1 MYQSLLLTVGLFVG
15 VDVPASEAANLATY
29 TSYTKAWNAAKE
41 SARPMFV
48 VLNPPEGRSR
58 GAVSVSVQGLRE
70 DETLNKI
77 LDEFIVAEIDTSTSH
92 GRQVLARFGSPTLP
106 RIVVI
111 DDSQKKQIYAASGTV
126 SPSSLKSV
134 LGKLTIKAAV
144 TTLSLDWLPKPPSSA
159 PASKL
164 KSGLSY

>member
-1 MYQSLLLTVGLFVG
+1 MFQSLLLTAGLFAG
-15 VDVPASEAANLATY
+15 VDVPANEAANLATY

-41 SARPMFV
+41 SARPMLI
-48 VLNPPEGRSR
+48 VLNPPEGSSR
-58 GAVSVSVQGLRE
+58 GKSPVSVQGLRQ
-70 DETLNKI
+70 DENLNKI

-92 GRQVLARFGSPTLP
+92 GRQVLARFGSPQLP

-111 DDSQKKQIYAASGTV
+111 DDAQKKQIYAASGTV
-126 SPSSLKSV
+126 SPASLKSV

-159 PASKL
+159 PTSKL
-164 KSGLSY
+164 KSGLSN